1 MASEPKDWKEE
12 AYAAYLANEAR
23 QDTLHRQRL
32 AERGEVSIELVAAED
47 DAPPAS
53 EEFQAGLS
61 GFGAALK
68 DNGVTF
74 GQMAIAM
81 DSVDAHG
88 YPLGEFIAAL
98 KTLGGPA
105 IGAVAVAAGAW
116 VQAHYGRKVRLKIGE
131 LEAEGRSVEEVEKL
145 LKVAADYQKPPET
158 PAP

>member
-1 MASEPKDWKEE
+1 MALEPKDWKEE
-12 AYAAYLANEAR
+12 AYANYLANLVR
-23 QDTLHRQRL
+23 QDALHRQRL

-61 GFGAALK
+61 AFGTALK
-68 DNGVTF
+68 DNGVTY

-88 YPLGEFIAAL
+88 YPLGEFIASL
-98 KTLGGPA
+98 KSFGGPA
-105 IGAVAVAAGAW
+105 ITAAAAAAGAW
-116 VQAHYGRKVRLKIGE
+116 AQARYGRKVRLKIGE

-145 LKVAADYQKPPET
+145 LKAAADYQKPPET

>member
-1 MASEPKDWKEE
+1 M
-12 AYAAYLANEAR
+12 
-23 QDTLHRQRL
+23 HRQRL

-131 LEAEGRSVEEVEKL
+131 LGGRGSFSRRGREAC
-145 LKVAADYQKPPET
+145 
-158 PAP
+158 